1 MRRRTK
7 QWLAV
12 GVASVFVLS
21 GCGVTRPTPTA
32 ALPSATAP
40 SVSATAT
47 VSATPTQP
55 SPSAATPSAAP
66 VVLAGTGI
74 AGHAFGDAEGTV
86 LTTLNGSLGSADD
99 SHQGV
104 LCELDSGSPWS
115 QTVNYGGLSVL
126 FVATS
131 KSKTAPRSLKAWS
144 LRLDEP
150 ANPNLVIADNV
161 PLDLSFK
168 QLKAKYPA
176 AKLED
181 TGLGDDS
188 QILTLPNKLRFLG
201 VGTPDLVQAGALLFC
216 E

>member
-1 MRRRTK
+1 MRGRTK
-7 QWLAV
+7 NWLAV
-12 GVASVFVLS
+12 GVASVFALT
-21 GCGVTRPTPTA
+21 GCAITPPTPPVAGPSQTA
-32 ALPSATAP
+32 
-40 SVSATAT
+40 
-47 VSATPTQP
+47 QP
-55 SPSAATPSAAP
+55 MTPSASATTSEPSPAATTPSASP
-66 VVLAGTGI
+66 VVLAGTGL
-74 AGHAFGDAEGTV
+74 AGHPFGDAEATV
-86 LTTLNGSLGSADD
+86 LTTLNAALGGAED
-99 SHQGV
+99 SHQGL

-115 QTVNYGGLSVL
+115 QTVNYGGLAVL
-126 FVATS
+126 FVAPS

-144 LRLDEP
+144 LRLDQPVDP
-150 ANPNLVIADNV
+150 ALAIADNV

-201 VGTPDLVQAGALLFC
+201 IETPDLVQAGALLFC

>member
-1 MRRRTK
+1 MRRLTK
-7 QWLAV
+7 NWLAV
-12 GVASVFVLS
+12 GVASMFVLT
-21 GCGVTRPTPTA
+21 GCGVTPPTPTV
-32 ALPSATAP
+32 ALPSPTAP
-40 SVSATAT
+40 TASATAT
-47 VSATPTQP
+47 ASGTTTEP
-55 SPSAATPSAAP
+55 SPSATTPQAAP

-74 AGHAFGDAEGTV
+74 AGLAFGAAEATV
-86 LTTLNGSLGSADD
+86 LTTLNARVGSAED

-126 FVATS
+126 FVAKS

-144 LRLDEP
+144 LRLGKP
-150 ANPNLVIADNV
+150 VNPTLAIADNV

-201 VGTPDLVQAGALLFC
+201 IGTPDLVQAGALLFC